1 MLSGIRIGKK
11 AATASAPSPPDPP
24 QQREQWM
31 TGAFDRPATAGKRA
45 ADAPEPESAPRMKR
59 PVDLSAAGVRPTKV
73 VGDGGAS
80 WRRRMERRARER
92 DSAASSDM
100 SSHPLSIN
108 QGAVPAAPV
117 RSRRSPER
125 DPRRHDRAASS
136 QRPSETTVDVD
147 LNQLAAKAMRAK
159 IAGNMAEH
167 DRLQAEID
175 AARSRPRV
183 EIVPDLDTRDRP
195 TNLPARDAD
204 GIKAMVQ
211 EERMQSY
218 ADYQMQSAMA
228 VVRDRR
234 YAASTDDQFDAADES
249 RFVSKDD
256 KAKGRKPLNQRQP
269 NENCWYCLGGPRFQ
283 HHLVVRVG
291 KYCHIEVPSGPPLGL
306 GHCLIVPNEHTAS
319 STSMNDSVFAELQ
332 AIKDRLVTMFASESL
347 GVVFLETSLPN
358 SKRHCMIDCITLV
371 RELYDEAPIYFKKAL
386 LESDEE
392 WSSHKKVI
400 VTSRCR
406 GIRSAIPGGF
416 PYFHVEFGDDRS
428 GFAHVIED
436 ESKFSKDFGREI
448 VCGLLEEP
456 ASIVLRAKNEP
467 RELQS
472 RRVDQL
478 KEMLQPYDW
487 TTNQTD

>member
-1 MLSGIRIGKK
+1 MHACSHVASSTGGAGRILAGTFCSRRVAAPNNRTCNGRPQQQRVSSAPGGPRPRSFGIVRQSCDARGGAHIRRRRGMLSGIRIGKK

-306 GHCLIVPNEHTAS
+306 G
-319 STSMNDSVFAELQ
+319 M
-332 AIKDRLVTMFASESL
+332 
-347 GVVFLETSLPN
+347 
-358 SKRHCMIDCITLV
+358 TLCC
-371 RELYDEAPIYFKKAL
+371 
-386 LESDEE
+386 
-392 WSSHKKVI
+392 W
-400 VTSRCR
+400 
-406 GIRSAIPGGF
+406 
-416 PYFHVEFGDDRS
+416 
-428 GFAHVIED
+428 
-436 ESKFSKDFGREI
+436 
-448 VCGLLEEP
+448 
-456 ASIVLRAKNEP
+456 
-467 RELQS
+467 
-472 RRVDQL
+472 
-478 KEMLQPYDW
+478 
-487 TTNQTD
+487 